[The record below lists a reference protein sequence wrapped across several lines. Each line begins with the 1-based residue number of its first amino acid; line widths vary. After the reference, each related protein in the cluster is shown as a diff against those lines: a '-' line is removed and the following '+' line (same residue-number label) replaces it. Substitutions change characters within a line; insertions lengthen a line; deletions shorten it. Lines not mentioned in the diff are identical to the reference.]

1 MLIMIAK
8 CDRYAIYRACAEG
21 QIFKMQRMRF
31 WAIAVAVGCLAW
43 QFCGSAAAQQYQER
57 YIFDQEGGQ
66 WREEEQ
72 LAGPSEG
79 IIGQVRELLGQNK
92 GRAAEKLIK
101 KYRKGDPQADD
112 WAELM
117 LLYGDCRLVRGDY
130 YRAHRRYGRVL
141 DKFVGTREY
150 AQAILRELTVAEAFL
165 AGNKR
170 RIWGIFRVSAVDEGL
185 EILTQVEQL
194 GMGYRVAEVAL
205 HKKAQYYYRTG
216 QFDLAQISYARLA
229 REYSQGKYKCRAMF
243 RSAQS
248 ALASFPGVRFDDTP
262 LLDARERFLQ
272 YEQSCAG
279 DSQRQDVELLVN
291 QINGKQAEKEF
302 EVARFYRRVG
312 KANAAVFYYKYVVDT
327 WAETLWAQRARVEL
341 LELGY
346 PQAWDQTVLGAEE
359 SGK

>member
-1 MLIMIAK
+1 MH
-8 CDRYAIYRACAEG
+8 RA
-21 QIFKMQRMRF
+21 RF
-31 WAIAVAVGCLAW
+31 WTIVVAVVCLSW
-43 QFCGSAAAQQYQER
+43 QFCHSASGQQYQER
-57 YIFDQEGGQ
+57 YIFDQDSGQ
-66 WREEEQ
+66 WRDEEP

-79 IIGQVRELLGQNK
+79 IIGQVRRLLSQNE

-101 KYRKGDPQADD
+101 EYRKDNPQEADD

-117 LLYGDCRLVRGDY
+117 LLYGDCRLARGDY
-130 YRAHRRYGRVL
+130 YRAHQRYGRVL
-141 DKFVGTREY
+141 DKFVGTDEY
-150 AQAILRELTVAEAFL
+150 AQAILREMTVAEALL

-185 EILTQVEQL
+185 EILTDVEQL

-229 REYSQGKYKCRAMF
+229 SQYPQGKYKCRAMF

-248 ALASFPGVRFDDTP
+248 ALASFPGVRFDATP
-262 LLDARERFLQ
+262 LIDARERFLQ

-279 DSQRQDVELLVN
+279 DSYRKDIELLVN
-291 QINGKQAEKEF
+291 QIDGKQAEKQF
-302 EVARFYRRVG
+302 DVARFYRRVG
-312 KANAAVFYYKYVVDT
+312 KTNAAIFYYKYVADT
-327 WAETLWAQRARVEL
+327 WPQTLWAQRASAEL

-346 PQAWDQTVLGAEE
+346 PQAWEETVLGLEKP
-359 SGK
+359 GT